1 MNPFGNLGDIGKIDI
16 PFLGDM
22 GEFTTSIT
30 QWISSIQR
38 MNQTDVVGIIC
49 IGVAAVLIIISLVA
63 MANIAAQ
70 NSGRRRRK

>member
-1 MNPFGNLGDIGKIDI
+1 MNPFGDFGNIDI
-16 PFLGDM
+16 PLLGDM
-22 GEFTTSIT
+22 GDFTASIT
-30 QWISSIQR
+30 QWIGSIQR

-70 NSGRRRRK
+70 NSGRRKR